1 MNLLWPQIG
10 WNLRGLTKHDTNFE
24 AVLFDEGKEKI
35 HHLLVFVEIVF
46 RHLDPFDFTLN
57 VEFLFL
63 GVKGF
68 TDLVNIRVAHKK
80 TRIVGS
86 MKRARGIRGFPTS
99 LDEYLVYQTEDGR
112 LISDSFRRRKD
123 ELDASQVFLSKDD
136 AVQYIIYCLQC
147 EINSQKHSLLNA
159 QQRLAQAEQVLKTY
173 EKYGR
178 QDLK

>member
-1 MNLLWPQIG
+1 MHNREFWL
-10 WNLRGLTKHDTNFE
+10 
-24 AVLFDEGKEKI
+24 
-35 HHLLVFVEIVF
+35 
-46 RHLDPFDFTLN
+46 RHLKLN
-57 VEFLFL
+57 TGDIVYYVI
-63 GVKGF
+63 G
-68 TDLVNIRVAHKK
+68 DDSAYSIKK

-123 ELDASQVFLSKDD
+123 ELAASQVFLSKED

-159 QQRLAQAEQVLKTY
+159 QQRLAQAERVLKTY